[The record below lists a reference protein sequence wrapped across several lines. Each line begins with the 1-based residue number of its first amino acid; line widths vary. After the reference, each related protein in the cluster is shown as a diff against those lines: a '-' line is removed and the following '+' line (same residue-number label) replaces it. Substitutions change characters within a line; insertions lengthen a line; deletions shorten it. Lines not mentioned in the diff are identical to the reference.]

1 LRSQTIRLGIFI
13 STLVIAAIVIFQ
25 LIWLNKL
32 YHYEQKQF
40 DHGIAKAIRG
50 FYEDIHQSVDPT
62 YNLTQLVSSPNS
74 QTYFL
79 RIQNKALPDSMLF
92 YLQDE
97 LETEDIFTDC
107 YVGLYNENQKKYTL
121 KTVIS
126 APTDSEKKVDSLPA
140 SHPNYDHIEL
150 YFPHRRQY
158 ILSLMN
164 IWLIGSGALL
174 FVLVIFGGSLF
185 YFYKQTFLQELQKDF
200 VNNFTHEFK
209 TPVSVLNLAAE
220 VLEKPDI
227 VNKPERLFK
236 YAGIVKY
243 QSNYLQGQIERLLRQ
258 AFSESHQLHMHKTK
272 VCMKKLVKEAIE
284 NLQPLIDEKKASV
297 KCEFAE
303 GLPGFP
309 ADYGYLMIVLTNL
322 IENALKYSNDPKVKV
337 SAYLE
342 NEFMVISVKDNG
354 KGIERKYYN
363 KIFHRFYRVS
373 NGEEVSARGFGLGLS
388 FSKKIIDAHHGKINV
403 ESIPDIG
410 SNFILKLPLT

>member
-1 LRSQTIRLGIFI
+1 MRSQTIRLGIFI

-32 YHYEQKQF
+32 YHFEQKQF
-40 DHGIAKAIRG
+40 DHGISKAIRG
-50 FYEDIHQSVDPT
+50 LYEDIHQLGDAT
-62 YNLTQLVSSPNS
+62 FKITQLVSSPNS
-74 QTYFL
+74 QTYYL
-79 RIQNKALPDSMLF
+79 KVKEQVNPDSLLS

-107 YVGLYNENQKKYTL
+107 YVGIYNSQSKRYIFKGI
-121 KTVIS
+121 IS
-126 APTDSEKKVDSLPA
+126 APTDSEKQLDSLPA
-140 SHPNYDHIEL
+140 PGLNSDHVTL

-174 FVLVIFGGSLF
+174 IVLVLFGASLY

-227 VNKPERLFK
+227 VNKPERLSK
-236 YAGIVKY
+236 YASIVKY

-258 AFSESHQLHMHKTK
+258 AFSESHHLHMHITK
-272 VCMKKLVKEAIE
+272 VCIQKLVKEAIN
-284 NLQPLIDEKKASV
+284 NLQPLIEEKKASV

-303 GLPGFP
+303 ELPEVP

-322 IENALKYSNDPKVKV
+322 IENALKYSNDPKVKITACV
-337 SAYLE
+337 E
-342 NEFMVISVKDNG
+342 GEFMAISVKDNG
-354 KGIERKYYN
+354 KGIEKKYYN
-363 KIFHRFYRVS
+363 KIFNRFYRVP
-373 NGEEVSARGFGLGLS
+373 NGEQVSARGFGLGLS
-388 FSKKIIDAHHGKINV
+388 FSKKIVDAHHGKIHV

-410 SNFILKLPLT
+410 SNFIVKLPLT